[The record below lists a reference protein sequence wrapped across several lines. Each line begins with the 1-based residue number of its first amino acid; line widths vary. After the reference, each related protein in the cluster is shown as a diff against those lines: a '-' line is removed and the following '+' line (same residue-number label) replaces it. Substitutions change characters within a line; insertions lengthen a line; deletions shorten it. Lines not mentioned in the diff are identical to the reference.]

1 MALRRGSGLGLARGQ
16 VWQKGESVKGTV
28 EMEQGSVPSSGG
40 CLEPQGALGGKP
52 GAQVCTG
59 GQCKPQETELFT
71 AFDLRAH
78 FSHPHPPFSQFQ
90 ATSATNSNSPAWKFS
105 LFFLAI
111 NNSGG

>member
-1 MALRRGSGLGLARGQ
+1 MALRRGSGLGLARVQ

-40 CLEPQGALGGKP
+40 CLEPQ
-52 GAQVCTG
+52 VDSG